1 MINGATRDRATWL
14 FVSVKH
20 EGDDVCFSGRFEPC
34 ALVWPSCGSHV
45 GFYVLRF
52 LYVFFFF
59 SRMLL
64 MEVRLY
70 LICGSCAVDV
80 TFTDLLL

>member
-1 MINGATRDRATWL
+1 MYVSRDA
-14 FVSVKH
+14 SN
-20 EGDDVCFSGRFEPC
+20 
-34 ALVWPSCGSHV
+34 LVLLCGLHV
-45 GFYVLRF
+45 GLMWVSMCFDF
-52 LYVFFFF
+52 CMCFFFFF